1 MTNYQKLA
9 KTNLYDLLCAIQAAH
24 CDNDS
29 VNISGLCIIEN
40 ITKAPRD
47 CPCADSFGE
56 GCKHC
61 ISDWLREEA
70 ET

>member
-1 MTNYQKLA
+1 MPNYEQLA
-9 KTNLYDLLCAIQAAH
+9 KTNLYDLLCTIQAARI
-24 CDNDS
+24 DNNS
-29 VNISGLCIIEN
+29 VSISGLCIVEN

-56 GCKHC
+56 GCKRC